1 MRSKDGDPAAY
12 LQRLRPLYVELFRM
26 AHAIVG
32 NVELSEYVLRSAIV
46 EAYLRRREWQGR
58 MGFQDGLEHTV
69 RSVALVE
76 LRRIRAAGS
85 FELDWAL
92 PPCPTPEHP
101 VAQNL
106 WSRFLRE
113 SETTQRIALLYYG
126 CGLTNRQIAQV
137 MRMGISEVSGRLRRL
152 CSRLS
157 RGAHLSGQR
166 GRRALE
172 SYLEKLMLTA
182 LSQPGEEVPEAGA
195 VFRSFERD
203 VDGATRPRLTAGRVL
218 ATVIKVVGAVL
229 LAAAFWLLAVL
240 LEPSLS
246 GVLPADTQGTQ
257 SQAQLESPAPAG
269 EENSTSSTQNATKI
283 TAHS

>member
-1 MRSKDGDPAAY
+1 MRAGEGDSAAY

-26 AHAIVG
+26 AHVIVG
-32 NVELSEYVLRSAIV
+32 NGELSEYVLRSAIV

-76 LRRIRAAGS
+76 LKRMRAAGS
-85 FELDWAL
+85 FELDWTL
-92 PPCPTPEHP
+92 PPCPSPQQP
-101 VAQNL
+101 VDQNL
-106 WSRFLRE
+106 HGRFLRE
-113 SETTQRIALLYYG
+113 SEATQRIALLYYG

-137 MRMGISEVSGRLRRL
+137 MRMGAAEVSGRLRRL

-157 RGAHLSGQR
+157 RSAHLTGQR
-166 GRRALE
+166 GRRTLE
-172 SYLEKLMLTA
+172 SHLEKLA
-182 LSQPGEEVPEAGA
+182 LSALNQPGEDVPEAGA

-203 VDGATRPRLTAGRVL
+203 VDGAARPRPTAGRVL
-218 ATVIKVVGAVL
+218 AAVVKVAGAVL

-246 GVLPADTQGTQ
+246 GVLPADPQSAQ
-257 SQAQLESPAPAG
+257 SQAQVEASAPLQR
-269 EENSTSSTQNATKI
+269 EYSTASTQSTTEIA
-283 TAHS
+283 AFF